1 MPAIQSSGE
10 ISFSDIAANN
20 SSASLENIS
29 LQAESIRFASA
40 SIVGDADKGA
50 GIGVAA
56 DRAALTAAPHSLSEF
71 YDANFPSSIITGIT
85 FGTAGSDLNT
95 VDGEDLLV
103 NFTTNGTSGTY
114 TVRLID
120 SSGNSDAS
128 TTRSGAGTVTFSNL
142 ALTEDTYRA
151 QVELDAFNVVNDDA
165 TFSHHDAIGTI
176 TITDPSDTTVAN
188 NSATTA
194 IEHQIS
200 ITNDNAFN
208 DINWTFA
215 KSSGDGS
222 APSNITNSSDRS
234 PTVSYTGAGVFT
246 IDCRVDG
253 TPSQARNSST
263 AAQVTHRIDFAK
275 AVTVNNPSSLNE
287 AATITALGQHQGFS
301 SGIDV
306 DLIQASDN
314 SVLLSNDD
322 TTDSRVSITNYNKTF
337 TAPARTDSTL
347 SVKVKAFDG
356 SDAATSNAF
365 NIYPLIS
372 QQFDANDLS
381 FGASSVKVN
390 TNITLD
396 VANDVTD
403 NIVGYQWS
411 NQGTG
416 NMSVQSGNASAG
428 DTDGSANDSVSIIDL
443 TDQSHPTV
451 RFDTAQENKTIRLSL
466 FGRLNQTAT
475 ADKTVNVELAN
486 SISSVG
492 VDDTTI
498 NSGQEFTIS
507 ATVAG
512 VQSKT
517 LRIGYGTANN
527 DTSYTDSA
535 DKSIS
540 DTRFSTSTQTQAFT
554 RNLTSGTSLE
564 TFFPKAN
571 ITDGT
576 IGVSA
581 GSSFQVAP
589 AFSYN
594 TPGDVTINVNETR
607 ALDVSSVVGNNASV
621 AITSSPNKGSGTN
634 TATLSPGTLNDVYT
648 ITYTGT
654 ANFSQTNN
662 QSDTI
667 TVNPTVSVARSA
679 ATGTPTADTDGVSIS
694 STSHGISPTTFTF
707 TPTAVGTSLGF
718 TYNMASGFSFT
729 SGNANT
735 AGAIQGTFNSA
746 GSKSN
751 SLQVASNGTS
761 ATDGF
766 SVTMDSITKDFDSAS
781 TDALNDS
788 GFRRSGTVTV
798 TTQVDFVKR
807 ARLERQL
814 SDGSFEAITGTTT
827 ISHGGQSNGSGDTDF
842 TINSDATLDNTQ
854 RAVRV
859 VDVDRTANTINLPNN
874 LTTSNNFNMLA
885 PEAVINSFSVSA
897 PGTIGRITVSYN
909 VSNAKTNGIVIK
921 RSTASNMSSPTT
933 VLTTS
938 TAAQSFNVDS
948 LTGNTQFFFQL
959 TATNE
964 SEDSVN
970 SSIVSATTPLDTQ
983 WSSVPTLS
991 VPFKT
996 ETTYVSDVFAISLT
1010 QGTGNTSVTIDDSSI
1025 ASHLQNNDIDI
1036 ALSTSDTT
1044 PDSFQTLHASGN
1056 SQTIQISHTSGVL
1069 YFAFRVR
1076 DDEGDIDASSDDA
1089 FTMSFTNNSITQNV
1103 SGVFRNH
1110 AATSTDSAA
1119 AVTFSNQGALNELS
1133 SQTVKLS
1140 DNMQI
1145 SVSGCTVGD
1154 TITFRA
1160 FRTDIT
1166 GDLGDIE
1173 VKLGVYD
1180 SDGASTPAY
1189 DSSGNLKS
1197 GATESSALNS
1207 AGATS
1212 LSGFSVSASGLKR
1225 FRAMFKATSDGTKD
1239 STAPFDEEATFKI
1252 QVAVTN
1258 SSGTTINNPTLY
1270 TFTVTAVA
1278 TE

>member
-1 MPAIQSSGE
+1 MASIPSSGQL
-10 ISFSDIAANN
+10 SMGALADNN
-20 SSASLENIS
+20 SSASKANIS
-29 LQAESIRFASA
+29 LQTESVRFASA
-40 SIVGDADKGA
+40 SIVGDVDGNSTANQ
-50 GIGVAA
+50 AA
-56 DRAALTAAPHSLSEF
+56 DRTALRQAPHKLSEF
-71 YDANFPSSIITGIT
+71 RGANFPSSIITGIT
-85 FGTAGSDLNT
+85 FTTDGSDTNT
-95 VDGEDLLV
+95 VDGEDLDV
-103 NFTTNGTSGTY
+103 AFTTNGQAGTY
-114 TVRLID
+114 TIRLID
-120 SSGNSDAS
+120 SGGNADAS

-142 ALTEDTYRA
+142 SLTEDTYRP
-151 QVELDAFNVVNDDA
+151 QVEFNTFNVVNDDA
-165 TFSHHDAIGTI
+165 TFEHHDAIGSI

-188 NSATTA
+188 NSATTN

-208 DINWTFA
+208 DINWTFG
-215 KSSGDGS
+215 KSSGPGS

-234 PTVSYTGAGVFT
+234 PTVSYTGVGIFT

-263 AAQVTHRIDFAK
+263 AAQVTHRIDFSK
-275 AVTVNNPSSLNE
+275 SVTVNNPSSLNE
-287 AATITALGQHQGFS
+287 GSTITATGNHQGFS

-306 DLIQASDN
+306 DLIQSSDN

-322 TTDSRVSITNYNKTF
+322 TTDSRQSITAYNKTF

-347 SVKVKAFDG
+347 SVKVKSFDG
-356 SDAATSNAF
+356 SDSATSNAF

-475 ADKTVNVELAN
+475 ADKTINVELAN

-498 NSGQEFTIS
+498 NSGQSFTIS

-527 DTSYTDSA
+527 NTTYDGDSA

-607 ALDVSSVVGNNASV
+607 ALDISSIVGHNVNVV
-621 AITSSPNKGSGTN
+621 ITSSPDKGSGTN
-634 TATLSPGTLNDVYT
+634 TATLSPGTLNGIYT
-648 ITYTGT
+648 ISYDGD
-654 ANFSQTNN
+654 ASFGQT
-662 QSDTI
+662 SDASDQI

-694 STSHGISPTTFTF
+694 STSHGLTPTTFTF

-718 TYNMASGFSFT
+718 TYSMASGFSFT

-751 SLQVASNGTS
+751 SLQVASNSTS

-766 SVTMDSITKDFDSAS
+766 SVTMDSITKNFDSAE
-781 TDALNDS
+781 TDTPND
-788 GFRRSGTVTV
+788 GLRVGETVTV

-827 ISHGGQSNGSGDTDF
+827 ISHGGQANGSGNTNF
-842 TINSDATLDNTQ
+842 TINSNATVDTVA
-854 RAVRV
+854 RALKI
-859 VDVDRTANTINLPNN
+859 VDVDRTANEIALPND
-874 LTTSNNFNMLA
+874 LTSNSNFVMLA
-885 PEAVINSFSVSA
+885 PQPSVDSFSVTA
-897 PGTIGRITVSYN
+897 NAIAGRIDISYS
-909 VSNAKTNGIVIK
+909 VSNVKTTSGAVVIK
-921 RSTASNMSSPTT
+921 RATNAGMSSGLTTILSTTTTSQTFAHTGLANATTFHFRLEASNASGETALSSVLNATTANPTISRSPTGTNTDTQYDSDVVGT
-933 VLTTS
+933 VHHSEVITVTSQERNSTNVRMITTS
-938 TAAQSFNVDS
+938 TNDGSFRFKITTNGVDP
-948 LTGNTQFFFQL
+948 
-959 TATNE
+959 
-964 SEDSVN
+964 
-970 SSIVSATTPLDTQ
+970 TTT
-983 WSSVPTLS
+983 
-991 VPFKT
+991 
-996 ETTYVSDVFAISLT
+996 
-1010 QGTGNTSVTIDDSSI
+1010 
-1025 ASHLQNNDIDI
+1025 
-1036 ALSTSDTT
+1036 
-1044 PDSFQTLHASGN
+1044 
-1056 SQTIQISHTSGVL
+1056 
-1069 YFAFRVR
+1069 
-1076 DDEGDIDASSDDA
+1076 
-1089 FTMSFTNNSITQNV
+1089 
-1103 SGVFRNH
+1103 
-1110 AATSTDSAA
+1110 
-1119 AVTFSNQGALNELS
+1119 
-1133 SQTVKLS
+1133 
-1140 DNMQI
+1140 
-1145 SVSGCTVGD
+1145 
-1154 TITFRA
+1154 
-1160 FRTDIT
+1160 
-1166 GDLGDIE
+1166 
-1173 VKLGVYD
+1173 
-1180 SDGASTPAY
+1180 
-1189 DSSGNLKS
+1189 
-1197 GATESSALNS
+1197 
-1207 AGATS
+1207 
-1212 LSGFSVSASGLKR
+1212 ASGL
-1225 FRAMFKATSDGTKD
+1225 TTITD
-1239 STAPFDEEATFKI
+1239 STSAQTFDLADANTIKIRFFRLMDSESAGNLDLGISFRNQNGNIATGGNTIRFTLSTPSGGGGDPGGGGDQKCIDVTMMLNMKNGMMYVDDVSIGDMVKTYNMETKTDEYVEIEDIIKGPHYVYNVGLEDETEILITDSHPIIAENDNLLSIIPNEKLGSTKLNLGDKI
-1252 QVAVTN
+1252 MTTN
-1258 SSGTTINNPTLY
+1258 GLRKIVSISEVGQDSDTY
-1270 TFTVTAVA
+1270 TVITKNKNFYADGVLIHDGRIRG
-1278 TE
+1278 

>member
-1 MPAIQSSGE
+1 MALPSSGP
-10 ISFSDIAANN
+10 ISLEAIANNN
-20 SSASLENIS
+20 SSASLSNLS
-29 LQAESIRFASA
+29 LQTESQRFASA
-40 SIVGDADKGA
+40 SVVGDVDGNGTANQSN
-50 GIGVAA
+50 
-56 DRAALTAAPHSLSEF
+56 DRALLTAAPHALSEF
-71 YDANFPSSIITGIT
+71 RGANFPSSIITGIT
-85 FGTAGSDLNT
+85 FTTDGSDTNT
-95 VDGEDLLV
+95 VDGEDLDV
-103 NFTTNGTSGTY
+103 AFTTNGQAGTY

-120 SSGNSDAS
+120 SSGNIDLSG
-128 TTRSGAGTVTFSNL
+128 TRSGAGTVTFSNL
-142 ALTEDTYRA
+142 SLTEDTYRP
-151 QVELDAFNVVNDDA
+151 QVEFNTFNVVNDDA
-165 TFSHHDAIGTI
+165 TFEHHDAIGTI

-188 NSATTA
+188 NSATTN

-215 KSSGDGS
+215 KSSGPGS

-234 PTVSYTGAGVFT
+234 PTVSYTGVGIFT

-263 AAQVTHRIDFAK
+263 AAQVTHRIDFSK
-275 AVTVNNPSSLNE
+275 SVTVNNPSSLNE
-287 AATITALGQHQGFS
+287 GSTITATGNHQGFS

-306 DLIQASDN
+306 DLIQSSDN

-322 TTDSRVSITNYNKTF
+322 TTDSRQSITAYNKTF

-347 SVKVKAFDG
+347 SVKVKSFDG
-356 SDAATSNAF
+356 SDSATSNAF

-527 DTSYTDSA
+527 NTTYTDSA

-607 ALDVSSVVGNNASV
+607 ALDISSIVGHNVSVV
-621 AITSSPNKGSGTN
+621 ITSSPDKGSGTN

-648 ITYTGT
+648 ISYDG
-654 ANFSQTNN
+654 AASFGQT
-662 QSDTI
+662 SDATDTI
-667 TVNPTVSVARSA
+667 TVNPTVSVAKSA

-718 TYNMASGFSFT
+718 TYSMASGFSFT

-766 SVTMDSITKDFDSAS
+766 SVTMDSITKNFDSAV

-788 GFRRSGTVTV
+788 GFRRGGTVSV
-798 TTQVDFVKR
+798 DTQVDFVKR
-807 ARLERQL
+807 VRLERQL

-827 ISHGGQSNGSGDTDF
+827 LPNGGQANGTDNNTSF
-842 TINSDATLDNTQ
+842 TINSNATLDDTR

-859 VDVDRTANTINLPNN
+859 VDVDRTANTINLPND
-874 LTTSNNFNMLA
+874 LTTSNTFNLLA
-885 PEAVINSFSVSA
+885 AEAVINSFSVSA

-909 VSNAKTNGIVIK
+909 VSNAKSNGIVIK

-938 TAAQSFNVDS
+938 TAAQSFNVDGLS
-948 LTGNTQFFFQL
+948 GNTQFFFQL
-959 TATNE
+959 TATNDSNE
-964 SEDSVN
+964 SVN
-970 SSIVSATTPLDTQ
+970 SSIVNETTPLDTQ
-983 WSSVPTLS
+983 WSSVPTVS
-991 VPFKT
+991 VPFKAD
-996 ETTYVSDVFAISLT
+996 TTYVSDVFAISLT

-1025 ASHLQNNDIDI
+1025 ASHLQDNDIEI

-1044 PDSFQTLHASGN
+1044 PDSFQTLHSNGS

-1069 YFAFRVR
+1069 YFAFRVK

-1103 SGVFRNH
+1103 SGVFRH
-1110 AATSTDSAA
+1110 HQATSTDSAA
-1119 AVTFSNQGALNELS
+1119 SVEFSNFGVLNELS

-1160 FRTDIT
+1160 FRTDIS

-1207 AGATS
+1207 AGATT
-1212 LSGFSVSASGLKR
+1212 LSGFSVGASGLKR

-1239 STAPFDEEATFKI
+1239 STGPLDEEATFKI
-1252 QVAVTN
+1252 QVEVTN
-1258 SSGTTINNPTLY
+1258 TSGTTINNPTLY

-1278 TE
+1278 FE

>member
-1 MPAIQSSGE
+1 MASIPSSGQ
-10 ISFSDIAANN
+10 ISFGALADNN
-20 SSASLENIS
+20 SSASKANIS
-29 LQAESIRFASA
+29 LQTESVRFASA
-40 SIVGDADKGA
+40 SIVGDVDGN
-50 GIGVAA
+50 GTGNQTA
-56 DRAALTAAPHSLSEF
+56 DRTALRQAPHGLSEF
-71 YDANFPSSIITGIT
+71 RGSNFPSSIITGIT
-85 FGTAGSDLNT
+85 FSTAGSDTNT
-95 VDGEDLLV
+95 VDDENLTV
-103 NFTTNGTSGTY
+103 TFTTNGQSGTY
-114 TVRLID
+114 TVRILD
-120 SSGNSDAS
+120 SSGNIELSG
-128 TTRSGAGTVTFSNL
+128 TRSGAGSVSFTNL
-142 ALTEDTYRA
+142 QLTEDTYRP
-151 QVELDAFNVVNDDA
+151 QVEFNTFNVVNDDA
-165 TFSHHDAIGTI
+165 TFTHHDQLDGEQTSLSYSSANVDAADESVSNVTVTPSVSTGTQESSSIATSVLVGGDGGNIAVTGASKSGQEITFAVSNTPGSLRFTSTHIG
-176 TITDPSDTTVAN
+176 DPSA
-188 NSATTA
+188 
-194 IEHQIS
+194 
-200 ITNDNAFN
+200 
-208 DINWTFA
+208 
-215 KSSGDGS
+215 
-222 APSNITNSSDRS
+222 
-234 PTVSYTGAGVFT
+234 
-246 IDCRVDG
+246 
-253 TPSQARNSST
+253 ARNSETST
-263 AAQVTHRIDFAK
+263 AD
-275 AVTVNNPSSLNE
+275 L
-287 AATITALGQHQGFS
+287 TITYNRA
-301 SGIDV
+301 IDGV
-306 DLIQASDN
+306 G
-314 SVLLSNDD
+314 
-322 TTDSRVSITNYNKTF
+322 
-337 TAPARTDSTL
+337 TL
-347 SVKVKAFDG
+347 D
-356 SDAATSNAF
+356 TSNAGKTQF
-365 NIYPLIS
+365 NS
-372 QQFDANDLS
+372 
-381 FGASSVKVN
+381 
-390 TNITLD
+390 
-396 VANDVTD
+396 
-403 NIVGYQWS
+403 
-411 NQGTG
+411 
-416 NMSVQSGNASAG
+416 G
-428 DTDGSANDSVSIIDL
+428 DTIRVFAVS
-443 TDQSHPTV
+443 
-451 RFDTAQENKTIRLSL
+451 E
-466 FGRLNQTAT
+466 
-475 ADKTVNVELAN
+475 
-486 SISSVG
+486 
-492 VDDTTI
+492 
-498 NSGQEFTIS
+498 
-507 ATVAG
+507 G
-512 VQSKT
+512 VQGVTMKM
-517 LRIGYGTANN
+517 GYGTANN
-527 DTSYTDSA
+527 DTTYTADD

-540 DTRFSTSTQTQAFT
+540 DSRFVRSSQTFDTSRT
-554 RNLTSGTSLE
+554 LTSGTSLE

-571 ITDGT
+571 YTSGT
-576 IGVSA
+576 SALSA
-581 GSSFQVAP
+581 GSSFSVAP
-589 AFSYN
+589 AFSYS
-594 TPGDVTINVNETR
+594 TPGDTTINVNQTR

-621 AITSSPNKGSGTN
+621 AITSSPDKGSGTN

-679 ATGTPTADTDGVSIS
+679 TTGTPTADTDGVSIS

-707 TPTAVGTSLGF
+707 TPTSVGTSLGF

-970 SSIVSATTPLDTQ
+970 SSIVSETTPLDTQ
-983 WSSVPTLS
+983 FSNVPTLS
-991 VPFKT
+991 IPFKAG
-996 ETTYVSDVFAISLT
+996 TTYISDVFRITLS
-1010 QGTGNTSVTIDDSSI
+1010 QGTGNTTIRLDNNLTSQLREPQISV
-1025 ASHLQNNDIDI
+1025 A
-1036 ALSTSDTT
+1036 ASTSDSTPSSFSTLNTEDDGGFSTVSVAHTT
-1044 PDSFQTLHASGN
+1044 GDLFM
-1056 SQTIQISHTSGVL
+1056 
-1069 YFAFRVR
+1069 AFRVSAEEV
-1076 DDEGDIDASSDDA
+1076 DMTGASDDA
-1089 FTMSFTNNSITQNV
+1089 FNLIITNNSITSNP
-1103 SGVFRNH
+1103 SGVFREH

-1119 AVTFSNQGALNELS
+1119 SVTFSNAGALNELS

-1160 FRTDIT
+1160 FRTDT
-1166 GDLGDIE
+1166 ATNAVGTTLGDVE

-1197 GATESSALNS
+1197 GATESSALTS
-1207 AGATS
+1207 TGATA
-1212 LSGFSVSASGLKR
+1212 LSGFSVGASGLKR

-1239 STAPFDEEATFKI
+1239 STGPLDEEATFKI

-1258 SSGTTINNPTLY
+1258 TSGTTINNPTLY

-1278 TE
+1278 FE